1 MFWPKCKPNK
11 NSRGEFKMD
20 YKKTATD
27 ILNLIGG
34 ENNVAHLEHCSTRLR
49 FTLADDSKVNIEEL
63 KKVHGVLG
71 VVMTAQCQVIV
82 GNNVIEVYDE
92 LLKLGK
98 FGSQNNNNT
107 SKNKKKIGTVVL
119 DFIVSVFQPLIPAI
133 AGAGILKSI
142 LLLLVMFNLIDKSGH
157 TYLIISYIGDAVF
170 YFLPI
175 MVAITTATKLNV
187 NKVVAVA
194 AMSTLLFPNMTA
206 LLGKGAN
213 FFYIPITNISYASQ
227 VFPAILGVIFYAYME
242 RLFTKISPKPIR
254 IFFVPMMSMLLTVPM
269 TLLLLGP
276 MGYFFGTALTAVI
289 LFIFN
294 KFGWIAVGL
303 VAAILPFMIATG
315 MHKALVPY
323 AISSIT
329 GMGKELL
336 YLPASLAHNISE
348 SGACFAVALRTKDTE
363 LKSTSISAG
372 ISALFGITEPALYG
386 VTLQRKRV
394 LTSVVISSLI
404 GGLCIG
410 LFGVAAFT
418 AVGPGI
424 ASISMFIDEKNSKN
438 IIFAIAGFAISF
450 IASFVITFLSWKEDM
465 EEAEISIDNEAK
477 KTVGTTNTNTV
488 GMVSIKQSIKGE
500 VVSLAEVKDDV
511 FSKKILGEGIA
522 INPSD
527 GNLYAPCDGDI
538 VMLFDTKH
546 TLALRADNG
555 AEVLFHIGIDTVQL
569 NGKHFDPKVK
579 VGDRVKTGDLL
590 MKFDLEEIKAS
601 GYDTIIPVIVANS
614 EQYLV
619 EKTLALKDKNDDII
633 MKISKMEV

>member
-1 MFWPKCKPNK
+1 
-11 NSRGEFKMD
+11 MD

-27 ILNLIGG
+27 ILNYIGG

-49 FTLADDSKVNIEEL
+49 FTLSDDSKVNIEAL
-63 KKVHGVLG
+63 KKVRGVLG

-98 FGSQNNNNT
+98 FGNQNNNYT
-107 SKNKKKIGTVVL
+107 SANKKKIGAVVL
-119 DFIVSVFQPLIPAI
+119 DFVVSVFQPLIPAI

-142 LLLLVMFNLIDKSGH
+142 LLLLLMFNIIDKSGH
-157 TYLIISYIGDAVF
+157 TYLILSYIGDAVF

-175 MVAITTATKLNV
+175 MVALTTATKLNV
-187 NKVVAVA
+187 NKVVAIA

-213 FFYIPITNISYASQ
+213 FLYIPITNISYASQ

-242 RLFTKISPKPIR
+242 RLFTRISPKPIR
-254 IFFVPMMSMLLTVPM
+254 IFFVPLMSLSLTVPM

-276 MGYFFGTALTAVI
+276 IGYYFGTVLTAVI

-294 KFGWIAVGL
+294 TFGWIAVGL

-329 GMGKELL
+329 GIGRELL

-363 LKSTSISAG
+363 LKSVSISAG

-438 IIFAIAGFAISF
+438 IIFAIAGFVISF
-450 IASFVITFLSWKEDM
+450 IASFVITFFSWKEDKEE
-465 EEAEISIDNEAK
+465 EEASVNSEVKN
-477 KTVGTTNTNTV
+477 TVGTTNKSVNI
-488 GMVSIKQSIKGE
+488 GGIVSIKQPIKGE
-500 VVSLAEVKDDV
+500 VISLAEVSDDV

-522 INPSD
+522 INPSE
-527 GNLYAPCDGDI
+527 GNLYAPCDGEI

-546 TLALRADNG
+546 TLALIAENG

-590 MKFDLEEIKAS
+590 MKFNLKEIKAA
-601 GYDTIIPVIVANS
+601 GYDTVIPIIITNS
-614 EQYLV
+614 DQYLV
-619 EKTLALKDKNDDII
+619 EKTAYSKDKNENNI
-633 MKISKMEV
+633 MKVSRMEV

>member
-1 MFWPKCKPNK
+1 
-11 NSRGEFKMD
+11 MD
-20 YKKTATD
+20 YKQTATD
-27 ILNLIGG
+27 ILKLVGG
-34 ENNVAHLEHCSTRLR
+34 ENNVSHLEHCSTRLR
-49 FTLADDSKVNIEEL
+49 FTLSDESKVNTEEL
-63 KKVHGVLG
+63 KKVRGVLG
-71 VVMTAQCQVIV
+71 VVMAAQCQVII

-92 LLKLGK
+92 LVKFGK
-98 FGSQNNNNT
+98 FGGKGSST
-107 SKNKKKIGTVVL
+107 VPKGKKKIGAVVL

-133 AGAGILKSI
+133 AGAGILKS
-142 LLLLVMFNLIDKSGH
+142 LLLLLNMFKLIDKTGQ
-157 TYLIISYIGDAVF
+157 TYLILSYIGDAVF

-187 NKVVAVA
+187 NKLVAVA
-194 AMSTLLFPNMTA
+194 AMGTLLFPNMTT
-206 LLGKGAN
+206 LLGKGAT
-213 FFYIPITNISYASQ
+213 FLSLPITNVAYASQ
-227 VFPAILGVIFYAYME
+227 VFPAILGILFYAYME

-254 IFFVPMMSMLLTVPM
+254 IFFVPMMSLLLTVPM

-276 MGYFFGTALTAVI
+276 IGFKAGTVLTAVI

-348 SGACFAVALRTKDTE
+348 SGASFAVAIRTKDSE
-363 LKSTSISAG
+363 LKSTAVSAG

-394 LTSVVISSLI
+394 LASVVISSLI
-404 GGLCIG
+404 GGLFVGI
-410 LFGVAAFT
+410 FGVAAFV
-418 AVGPGI
+418 AVGPGL
-424 ASISMFIDEKNSKN
+424 ASMPMYIDENNSKN
-438 IIFAIAGFAISF
+438 LVFAIAGFAVSF
-450 IASFVITFLSWKEDM
+450 VSSFVITFITWKEDKK
-465 EEAEISIDNEAK
+465 EADDSNVSEVKVDNKRTFENSNSKENISSTID
-477 KTVGTTNTNTV
+477 
-488 GMVSIKQSIKGE
+488 IKQPIIGE
-500 VVSLAEVKDDV
+500 VVPLSEVKDDV

-522 INPSD
+522 IDPTE
-527 GNLYAPCDGDI
+527 GNLYAPCDGEV

-569 NGKHFDPKVK
+569 NGKFFEPKVK
-579 VGDRVKTGDLL
+579 VGDRVNTGDLL
-590 MKFDLEEIKAS
+590 MNFDIKEIKSA
-601 GYDTIIPVIVANS
+601 GYDTVIPVIITNS
-614 EQYLV
+614 DKYLV
-619 EKTLALKDKNDDII
+619 DKDLVSKDKNEDTI
-633 MKISKMEV
+633 MKVSKLEV

>member
-1 MFWPKCKPNK
+1 
-11 NSRGEFKMD
+11 MD

-27 ILNLIGG
+27 ILNYVGG

-49 FTLADDSKVNIEEL
+49 FTLADDSKVNIEAL

-71 VVMTAQCQVIV
+71 VVTAVQLQVIV

-92 LLKLGK
+92 LLKIGK
-98 FGSQNNNNT
+98 FGDQNNNNT
-107 SKNKKKIGTVVL
+107 AANNKKIGAVVL
-119 DFIVSVFQPLIPAI
+119 DFIISVFQPLVPAI

-142 LLLLVMFNLIDKSGH
+142 LLLLSMFNLIDKTGQ
-157 TYLIISYIGDAVF
+157 TYLIISYIGDSVF

-175 MVAITTATKLNV
+175 MVAITTATKLKV
-187 NKVVAVA
+187 NKIVAVA
-194 AMSTLLFPNMTA
+194 AIGILLFPNMTA
-206 LLGKGAN
+206 LLGKGAS
-213 FFYIPITNISYASQ
+213 FLSIPITNVAYASQ
-227 VFPAILGVIFYAYME
+227 VFPAILGVLFYAAME

-254 IFFVPMMSMLLTVPM
+254 IFFVPMMSLLLTVPM

-276 MGYFFGTALTAVI
+276 IGFYFGTVLTAVI
-289 LFIFN
+289 LFVFN

-323 AISSIT
+323 AISSVT
-329 GMGKELL
+329 GLGKELL

-363 LKSTSISAG
+363 LKATAISAG

-394 LTSVVISSLI
+394 LASVVISSLI

-418 AVGPGI
+418 VVGPGI

-438 IIFAIAGFAISF
+438 FIFAIVGFAVSF
-450 IASFVITFLSWKEDM
+450 VASFVITFISWKEDK
-465 EEAEISIDNEAK
+465 EQAEASVNSEAK
-477 KTVGTTNTNTV
+477 NIGWITNTNV
-488 GMVSIKQSIKGE
+488 NIADVISIKQPIKGE
-500 VVSLAEVKDDV
+500 VISLAKVNDDV
-511 FSKKILGEGIA
+511 FSKKILGAGVA
-522 INPSD
+522 INPSE
-527 GNLYAPCDGDI
+527 GNIYAPCNGKI
-538 VMLFDTKH
+538 IMLFDTKH
-546 TLALRADNG
+546 TLALIADNG

-569 NGKHFDPKVK
+569 NGKYFDPKVK
-579 VGDRVKTGDLL
+579 VGDRVKTGDLI
-590 MKFDLEEIKAS
+590 MKFDLKEIKAA
-601 GYDTIIPVIVANS
+601 GFDTVIPIIITNS
-614 EQYLV
+614 DKYLV
-619 EKTLALKDKNDDII
+619 ERVSYSKDKNEDTI
-633 MKISKMEV
+633 MKVSKMEV

>member
-1 MFWPKCKPNK
+1 MEY
-11 NSRGEFKMD
+11 R
-20 YKKTATD
+20 KTATD
-27 ILNLIGG
+27 ILKYVGG
-34 ENNVAHLEHCSTRLR
+34 ENNITHLEHCSTRLR
-49 FTLADDSKVNIEEL
+49 FTLIDESKINMEEL

-98 FGSQNNNNT
+98 FGNQNSNASST
-107 SKNKKKIGTVVL
+107 NKKKIGALVL

-142 LLLLVMFNLIDKSGH
+142 LLLLLMFKVIDKAGH
-157 TYLIISYIGDAVF
+157 TYLILSYIGDAVF

-242 RLFTKISPKPIR
+242 KLFTKISPKPIR
-254 IFFVPMMSMLLTVPM
+254 IFFVPMMALSLTVPM

-276 MGYFFGTALTAVI
+276 MGFYFGTALTAVI

-329 GMGKELL
+329 GLGKEFL

-348 SGACFAVALRTKDTE
+348 SGACFAVAVRTKDTE
-363 LKSTSISAG
+363 LKSTAISAG

-394 LTSVVISSLI
+394 LKSVVVSSLI

-410 LFGVAAFT
+410 IFGVAAFT

-424 ASISMFIDEKNSKN
+424 ASISMFIDEGNSNN
-438 IIFAIAGFAISF
+438 IIFAIVGFAISF
-450 IASFVITFLSWKEDM
+450 VASFLITFISWKEEM
-465 EEAEISIDNEAK
+465 EEVEVPVNSEDKSTTTSINESVNIEGA
-477 KTVGTTNTNTV
+477 
-488 GMVSIKQSIKGE
+488 VSLKQPIKGE
-500 VVSLAEVKDDV
+500 IVSLAEVNDDV
-511 FSKKILGEGIA
+511 FSKKILGEGVA
-522 INPSD
+522 VNPSE
-527 GNLYAPCDGDI
+527 GSIYAPCDGEV

-579 VGDRVKTGDLL
+579 VGDRVKTDDLL
-590 MKFDLEEIKAS
+590 MKFDLEEIKGA
-601 GYDTIIPVIVANS
+601 GYDTVVPIIITNS

-619 EKTLALKDKNDDII
+619 DKAFAKDKNENII
-633 MKISKMEV
+633 MKVSKMEV